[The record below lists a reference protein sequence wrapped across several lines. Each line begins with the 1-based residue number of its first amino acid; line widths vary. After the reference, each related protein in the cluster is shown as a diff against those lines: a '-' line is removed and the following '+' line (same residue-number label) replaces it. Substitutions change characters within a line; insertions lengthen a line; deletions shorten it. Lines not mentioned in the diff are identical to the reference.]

1 MATGSGEAAHGAAPA
16 HSGTGTLEV
25 TVVSPARQLYS
36 GQARFVT
43 APAWDR
49 LEGGRSLYGSATE
62 DRLTVGQLGIF
73 PRHAPLVAALGSGL
87 LRIGLD
93 GGRVARFAVSGGFLK
108 VGDDRVTVLVDRAV
122 SEADVSSTDAQREL
136 EETLAELQHPK
147 SDEEFAALLDRRAW
161 SETRLKLARS

>member
-1 MATGSGEAAHGAAPA
+1 MAEGGSA
-16 HSGTGTLEV
+16 GTLEV
-25 TVVSPARQLYS
+25 TVVSPARQLYE
-36 GQARFVT
+36 GEARFVT

-49 LEGGRSLYGSATE
+49 LERRRSLYGGESQ

-108 VGDDRVTVLVDRAV
+108 VGDNRVTILVDRAV
-122 SEADVSSTDAQREL
+122 SEADVDDAEARQEL
-136 EETLAELQHPK
+136 ETTLAELQHPK
-147 SDEEFAALLDRRAW
+147 TDAEFAELLERRAW
-161 SETRLKLARS
+161 SETRINLAK

>member
-1 MATGSGEAAHGAAPA
+1 MAEGVGSGV
-16 HSGTGTLEV
+16 LEV
-25 TVVSPARQLYS
+25 TVVSPARPIYD
-36 GQARFVT
+36 GEARFVT

-49 LEGGRSLYGSATE
+49 LDSGRSLYGGGDSQ

-73 PRHAPLVAALGSGL
+73 PRHAPLVAALGSGV
-87 LRIGLD
+87 LRIGLG

-122 SEADVSSTDAQREL
+122 SETDVDAGEAQREL

-147 SDEEFAALLDRRAW
+147 TDADFAELLERRAW
-161 SETRLKLARS
+161 SETRIKLARS